1 MRVLQAVSLLPR
13 AFPAGGSVASQR
25 GGDPGRSGRR
35 HGRTLAA
42 ALLIVAVAVAVAAP
56 PAAADRLD
64 RELRA
69 AVDGVARSAY
79 AVGAGRR
86 LHVPGV
92 VLGVRAGGR
101 TRVLAAGMADLRTG
115 RAMRPGARQPIGS
128 VSKVFTAVLV
138 MRLVERGR
146 VGLDDTVPEIAAA
159 HDGDGGQLGALV
171 ATFEP
176 RLRRVT
182 VRDLLAM
189 TSGIRDYQRSDVF
202 LSALVTAPLQPRS
215 LAELCGWGLGERLAF
230 SPGARGR
237 GLYSS
242 TNFTL
247 LAMIVEAVSG
257 DTVVDELRRLFRQAG
272 LRHTTYDPAPDSL
285 MRRGAAHGYVPIPV
299 PPEDPA
305 DDRQFSAFVGS
316 RPGQPLYAPPASLRL
331 PAGTPLVDVASGAR
345 RRLAAASGWR
355 YRDATA
361 TYDLS
366 LGGPAGGFVS
376 TQADLVRFFALLHAG
391 RLVRPATLRRMEK
404 FLGPRN
410 NPEGLG
416 ITPLSVPANG
426 LFSGSPAL
434 TLWGHA
440 GEIHGY
446 DTFAFYVAG
455 GDEIVTYTWNVSP
468 GVAANQHFATR
479 VLAAV
484 MRDRARR
491 NRE

>member
-1 MRVLQAVSLLPR
+1 MLVLRVLVSLRR
-13 AFPAGGSVASQR
+13 AFPAGDSAAGPSGGHR
-25 GGDPGRSGRR
+25 GRAGRR
-35 HGRTLAA
+35 HGRRLAA
-42 ALLIVAVAVAVAAP
+42 ALLIMAGAAP

-79 AVGAGRR
+79 AVGDGRR

-101 TRVLAAGMADLRTG
+101 TRVVAAGLADLRTG

-138 MRLVERGR
+138 MRLVERGLVR
-146 VGLDDTVPEIAAA
+146 LDDTVPGIAAA
-159 HDGDGGQLGALV
+159 HDGDGGRLRALV

-176 RLRRVT
+176 RLRRVS

-189 TSGIRDYQRSDVF
+189 TSGIRDYQDGDVF
-202 LSALVTAPLQPRS
+202 LRALVTAPLEPRS
-215 LAELCGWGLGERLAF
+215 LAELSGWGLAEPLAF

-257 DTVVDELRRLFRQAG
+257 DSVVDELRGLFRQAG
-272 LRHTTYDPAPDSL
+272 LRRTTYDPAPRAL
-285 MRRGAAHGYVPIPV
+285 LRRGAAHGYVPIPV

-305 DDRQFSAFVGS
+305 DERQFAAFVRS
-316 RPGQPLYAPPASLRL
+316 RPGRPLYAPPASLRL
-331 PAGTPLVDVASGAR
+331 RAGIPLVDVSSGAR
-345 RRLAAASGWR
+345 RRLPTATRWR

-361 TYDLS
+361 TYSLS

-376 TQADLVRFFALLHAG
+376 TQADLVRFFSLLHAG

-410 NPEGLG
+410 NREGLG

-426 LFSGSPAL
+426 LFAGSPAL

-440 GEIHGY
+440 GEIYGY
-446 DTFAFYVAG
+446 DTFAFYFAG

-468 GVAANQHFATR
+468 GVAANQFFATR
-479 VLAAV
+479 VLTAV
-484 MRDRARR
+484 IRDRARR
-491 NRE
+491 NRR

>member
-42 ALLIVAVAVAVAAP
+42 ALLILAVAAP

-159 HDGDGGQLGALV
+159 HDGDGGRLGALV

-376 TQADLVRFFALLHAG
+376 TQADLVRFFARLRAG

-440 GEIHGY
+440 GEIYGY

>member
-1 MRVLQAVSLLPR
+1 MGVLLALARLPR
-13 AFPAGGSVASQR
+13 AVSADAVARPR
-25 GGDPGRSGRR
+25 GGNLGRSGRR
-35 HGRTLAA
+35 DVRMLAA
-42 ALLIVAVAVAVAAP
+42 ALIIMTTAAP

-69 AVDGVARSAY
+69 AVDAVARSAY
-79 AVGAGRR
+79 AVGGGRR

-92 VLGVRAGGR
+92 VLGVRAGRR
-101 TRVLAAGMADLRTG
+101 TRVLAAGLADLRTG
-115 RAMRPGARQPIGS
+115 RVMRPNTRQPIGS

-138 MRLVERGR
+138 MRLVERGQ
-146 VGLDDTVPEIAAA
+146 VGLGDPVPPIAAA
-159 HDGDGGQLGALV
+159 HDGDGGRLRALV
-171 ATFEP
+171 AAFEP
-176 RLRRVT
+176 RLRGVT

-189 TSGIRDYQRSDVF
+189 TSGIRDYQDSDVF
-202 LSALVTAPLQPRS
+202 LRALVSAPLEPRS
-215 LAELCGWGLGERLAF
+215 LAELGGWGLAEPLAF

-257 DTVVDELRRLFRQAG
+257 DSVVDELRRLFRQAG
-272 LRHTTYDPAPDSL
+272 LRRTTYDPAPRAL
-285 MRRGAAHGYVPIPV
+285 LRRGAAHGYVPIPV

-305 DDRQFSAFVGS
+305 DNRQFAAFARS
-316 RPGQPLYAPPASLRL
+316 RPGQPLYAPPASVRL
-331 PAGTPLVDVASGAR
+331 PAGTPLVDVSSGAR
-345 RRLAAASGWR
+345 RRLAAATRRR

-361 TYDLS
+361 SYSLS

-376 TQADLVRFFALLHAG
+376 TQADLVRFFHRLRAG
-391 RLVRPATLRRMEK
+391 RLVRPATLRRMER

-426 LFSGSPAL
+426 LFARSPAL

-440 GEIHGY
+440 REIYGY

-455 GDEIVTYTWNVSP
+455 GDEIVTYTGNASP
-468 GVAANQHFATR
+468 AVAANQFFATR
-479 VLAAV
+479 LLTAV
-484 MRDRARR
+484 ARDRARR
-491 NRE
+491 NRG